1 MINVNNLVSGDTL
14 VTKDRV
20 TMTFISRVDNVF
32 TVVVN
37 KTKEI
42 KKLNIISMQ
51 SMGFTVLDLA

>member
-1 MINVNNLVSGDTL
+1 MINVNTLVAGNTL
-14 VTKDRV
+14 VTKTKV
-20 TMTFISRVDNVF
+20 MMTFISRVDNVF

-37 KTKEI
+37 KTKEV